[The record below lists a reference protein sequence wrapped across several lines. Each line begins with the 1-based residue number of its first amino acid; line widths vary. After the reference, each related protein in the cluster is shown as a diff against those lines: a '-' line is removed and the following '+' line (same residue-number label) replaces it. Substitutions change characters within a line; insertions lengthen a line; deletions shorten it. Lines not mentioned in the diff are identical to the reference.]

1 MTTATLAATITPAT
15 VPVSAPAAAPAAEWV
30 TLADPETARIAHLL
44 RRAGFAPTRAEIDRA
59 VSMGY
64 AAAVE
69 ELLYPENQPDLE
81 IEDLIRRYHTDQNS
95 LMLLE
100 SSQGYWLYR
109 IINSRRPLEEKMAL
123 FWHGL
128 FATAYGKL
136 NHAKAVVN
144 QTHTFRRVGLGRFAD
159 ILAALSGDPA
169 MIFWLDNKDNHKDA
183 PNENYGRELLELF
196 SMGIGNYS
204 EADVKAAARAFTGWT
219 IDNADYMSIRASRDS
234 FWPYGRIDWQ
244 FRYRDDD
251 HDATEKTFLGHTG
264 AFGGQDVIDIIV
276 RQPATAQYIAGKL
289 YNFFVSDRPDAHA
302 IGILADEFTATSGDI
317 RAVMRCLFMSDFFAD
332 ASVRLARVKSPAEL
346 VGGTAR
352 LAGSHRTP
360 EWSIVNLALDVNFMG
375 QEILNPPTVEGWHT
389 GREWI
394 DTGNLVERINAAGAE
409 MRDTTRPGVRAIIDR
424 VRQYGDVQTPP
435 QLTES
440 CLDAVG
446 MFEVSAGTLDSLT
459 ALAAPWGE
467 IRFDRQDT
475 IACAEQRVAEM
486 LQLIVAAREY
496 QLA

>member
-1 MTTATLAATITPAT
+1 MTSMPNAPTATGRIR
-15 VPVSAPAAAPAAEWV
+15 
-30 TLADPETARIAHLL
+30 LADEESNRIAHLL
-44 RRAGFAPTRAEIDRA
+44 RRGGFGGTRAEIDRA
-59 VSMGY
+59 VAQGY
-64 AAAVE
+64 EATVE
-69 ELLYPENQPDLE
+69 ELLHPELQPDLE

-144 QTHTFRRVGLGRFAD
+144 QTHTFRRSGLGKFAD
-159 ILAALSGDPA
+159 ILLDLSRDPA

-196 SMGIGNYS
+196 SMGIGNYT
-204 EADVKAAARAFTGWT
+204 EDDVKAAARSFTGWT
-219 IDNADYMSIRASRDS
+219 IENTEYMSIRASRDS

-251 HDATEKTFLGHTG
+251 HDDSEKTFLGHTG
-264 AFGGQDVIDIIV
+264 DFNGQDIIDIIV
-276 RQPATAQYIAGKL
+276 RQPATAIYIASKL
-289 YNFFVSDRPDAHA
+289 YNFFVSDRPDEDA
-302 IGILADEFTATSGDI
+302 IGILTDEFIRTEGDI
-317 RAVMRCLFMSDFFAD
+317 RSVMRCLFMSDFFANE
-332 ASVRLARVKSPAEL
+332 SVRLARVKSPAEL

-352 LAGSHRTP
+352 IAGSHRTP
-360 EWSIVNLALDVNFMG
+360 EWTICNLAMDVNFMG

-389 GREWI
+389 GIEWI

-409 MRDTTRPGVRAIIDR
+409 MSDIKRPGVRAI
-424 VRQYGDVQTPP
+424 VEHVKSAGSKQSPRQLAD
-435 QLTES
+435 S
-440 CLDAVG
+440 CLDAMG
-446 MFEVSAGTLDSLT
+446 MFEVSEGTFDSLV
-459 ALAAPWGE
+459 AMAAPWGE
-467 IRFDRQDT
+467 VEFDRGDT
-475 IACAEQRVAEM
+475 AACAEEHVAEM
-486 LQLIVAAREY
+486 IQLIVASREY

>member
-1 MTTATLAATITPAT
+1 MTSTNQAPTGAGRITLGDEESSR
-15 VPVSAPAAAPAAEWV
+15 V
-30 TLADPETARIAHLL
+30 AHLL
-44 RRAGFAPTRAEIDRA
+44 RRAGFGGTRSEIERA
-59 VSMGY
+59 VAQGY
-64 AAAVE
+64 EATVE
-69 ELLYPENQPDLE
+69 ELLHPEQQPDLE

-109 IINSRRPLEEKMAL
+109 IINSKRPLEEKMAL

-144 QTHTFRRVGLGRFAD
+144 QTHTFRRNGLGKFAD
-159 ILAALSGDPA
+159 ILLDLSRDPA

-196 SMGIGNYS
+196 SMGIGNYT
-204 EADVKAAARAFTGWT
+204 EDDVKAAARSFTGWT
-219 IDNADYMSIRASRDS
+219 IDNAEYMSIRASRDS

-244 FRYRDDD
+244 FRYREDD
-251 HDATEKTFLGHTG
+251 HDDSEKTFLGNTG
-264 AFGGQDVIDIIV
+264 TFNGQEIIDIIV
-276 RQPATAQYIAGKL
+276 RQPATAHYIASKL
-289 YNFFVSDRPDAHA
+289 YNYFVSDRPDEEA
-302 IGILADEFTATSGDI
+302 IGTMADEFTRTGGDI
-317 RAVMRCLFMSDFFAD
+317 RAVMRCLFLSDFFCDRSA
-332 ASVRLARVKSPAEL
+332 RLARVKSPAEL

-360 EWSIVNLALDVNFMG
+360 EWTICNLAMDVNFMG

-389 GREWI
+389 GMEWI

-409 MRDTTRPGVRAIIDR
+409 MRDTSRPGVRAIIDR
-424 VRQYGDVQTPP
+424 VKAAGEAQSAN
-435 QLTES
+435 QLANS
-440 CLDAVG
+440 CLDAMG
-446 MFEVSAGTLDSLT
+446 MFEVSEGTYDSLV
-459 ALAAPWGE
+459 AMAAPWGE
-467 IRFDRQDT
+467 VRFDRDDT
-475 IACAEQRVAEM
+475 AACAEEHVSEM
-486 LQLIVAAREY
+486 VQLIVASREY

>member
-1 MTTATLAATITPAT
+1 MTTAT
-15 VPVSAPAAAPAAEWV
+15 PAAAGLDANNAPAPATNAADWIV
-30 TLADPETARIAHLL
+30 LADPETVRIAHLL

-59 VSMGY
+59 LAQGY
-64 AAAVE
+64 DATVE
-69 ELLYPENQPDLE
+69 ELLHPENRPDLE

-100 SSQGYWLYR
+100 SSQSYWLYR
-109 IINSRRPLEEKMAL
+109 IINTRRPLEEKMAL

-144 QTHTFRRVGLGRFAD
+144 QTHTFRRYGLGKFAD
-159 ILAALSGDPA
+159 LLLALSRDPA

-196 SMGIGNYS
+196 SMGIGNYN

-219 IDNADYMSIRASRDS
+219 IDNAEYMSIRASRDS

-244 FRYRDDD
+244 FRYREDD
-251 HDATEKTFLGHTG
+251 HDASDKTFLGHTG
-264 AFGGQDVIDIIV
+264 PFDGQDVIDIIV
-276 RQPATAQYIAGKL
+276 RQPATARYIASKL
-289 YNFFVSDRPDAHA
+289 YHFFVADRPDADA
-302 IGILADEFTATSGDI
+302 ISILAHEFAATGGDI
-317 RAVMRCLFMSDFFAD
+317 RSVMRRLFLSDFFARE
-332 ASVRLARVKSPAEL
+332 SVRLARVKSPAEL

-352 LAGSHRTP
+352 LAGSHQTP
-360 EWSIVNLALDVNFMG
+360 EWSIVNLAMDVNFMG

-409 MRDTTRPGVRAIIDR
+409 MRDANRPGVRAIINR
-424 VRQYGDVQTPP
+424 VRQRGDILPP
-435 QLTES
+435 AQFAAA
-440 CLDAVG
+440 CLDAAG
-446 MFEVSAGTLDSLT
+446 MFEVTTGTMDSLVH
-459 ALAAPWGE
+459 LAATWGAV
-467 IRFDRQDT
+467 RFDRDDAV
-475 IACAEQRVAEM
+475 ACSEQRVTEM
-486 LQLIVAAREY
+486 LQLIVASREY

>member
-1 MTTATLAATITPAT
+1 MTLIQGTQTDAHRITLGDT
-15 VPVSAPAAAPAAEWV
+15 
-30 TLADPETARIAHLL
+30 ETARIAHLL
-44 RRAGFAPTRAEIDRA
+44 RRAGFGATRAEIDRA
-59 VSMGY
+59 VDQGY
-64 AAAVE
+64 EATVD
-69 ELLYPENQPDLE
+69 ELLHPELQPDLE

-144 QTHTFRRVGLGRFAD
+144 QTHTFRRHGLGKFAD
-159 ILAALSGDPA
+159 ILLELSRDPA

-196 SMGIGNYS
+196 SMGIGNYT
-204 EADVKAAARAFTGWT
+204 EDDVKAAARSFTGWT
-219 IDNADYMSIRASRDS
+219 IDNAEYMSIRASRDS

-251 HDATEKTFLGHTG
+251 HDDTEKTFLGHTG
-264 AFGGQDVIDIIV
+264 TFDGQEIIDIIV
-276 RQPATAQYIAGKL
+276 RQPATAHYVASKL
-289 YNFFVSDRPDAHA
+289 YNFFVSDRPDEDS
-302 IGILADEFTATSGDI
+302 IGILADEFTRSEGDI
-317 RAVMRCLFMSDFFAD
+317 RSVMRCLFMSDFFSHE
-332 ASVRLARVKSPAEL
+332 SVRLGRVKSPAEL

-360 EWSIVNLALDVNFMG
+360 EWTICNLAMDVNFMG

-389 GREWI
+389 GMEWI

-409 MRDTTRPGVRAIIDR
+409 MRDLSRPGVSAIVDR
-424 VRQYGDVQTPP
+424 VRSAGDAQSSR
-435 QLTES
+435 QLAEA

-446 MFEVSAGTLDSLT
+446 MFEVSETTLNSLT
-459 ALAAPWGE
+459 ELAAPWGE
-467 IRFDRQDT
+467 VRFDRENAV
-475 IACAEQRVAEM
+475 ACSEERVAEM
-486 LQLIVAAREY
+486 LQLIVASREY

>member
-1 MTTATLAATITPAT
+1 MTLTSNAKSGTQRI
-15 VPVSAPAAAPAAEWV
+15 
-30 TLADPETARIAHLL
+30 TLADAETARIAHLL
-44 RRAGFAPTRAEIDRA
+44 RRAGFGATRAEIDRA
-59 VSMGY
+59 VALGY
-64 AAAVE
+64 EATVE
-69 ELLYPENQPDLE
+69 ELLHPELQPDLE

-144 QTHTFRRVGLGRFAD
+144 QTHTFRRHGLGKFAD
-159 ILAALSGDPA
+159 ILLELSRDPA

-196 SMGIGNYS
+196 SMGIGNYT
-204 EADVKAAARAFTGWT
+204 EDDVKAAARSFTGWT
-219 IDNADYMSIRASRDS
+219 IENTEYMSIRASRDS

-251 HDATEKTFLGHTG
+251 HDDTEKTFLGHTG
-264 AFGGQDVIDIIV
+264 TFNGQEIIDIIIG
-276 RQPATAQYIAGKL
+276 QPATAHYIGSKL
-289 YNFFVSDRPDAHA
+289 YNFFVSDRPDEEA
-302 IGILADEFTATSGDI
+302 IGILADEFTRTGGDI
-317 RAVMRCLFMSDFFAD
+317 RAVMRCLFLSDFFSDESA
-332 ASVRLARVKSPAEL
+332 RLGRVKSPAEL

-360 EWSIVNLALDVNFMG
+360 EWTICNLAMDVNFMG

-389 GREWI
+389 GMEWI

-409 MRDTTRPGVRAIIDR
+409 MRDTARPGVRAIIDR
-424 VRQYGDVQTPP
+424 VKSAGEVLSPRQ
-435 QLTES
+435 LAEA
-440 CLDAVG
+440 CLDAAG
-446 MFEVSAGTLDSLT
+446 MFEVSDATLDSLVE
-459 ALAAPWGE
+459 LAAPWGE
-467 IRFDRQDT
+467 VRFDRDDT
-475 IACAEQRVAEM
+475 VACSTERISEM
-486 LQLIVAAREY
+486 LQLIVASREY

>member
-1 MTTATLAATITPAT
+1 MTTATLA
-15 VPVSAPAAAPAAEWV
+15 PAAASASVADPVAEWV
-30 TLADPETARIAHLL
+30 ALADSETARIAHLL
-44 RRAGFAPTRAEIDRA
+44 RRAGFGPTRAEIDRA
-59 VSMGY
+59 AAMGY
-64 AAAVE
+64 AATVE

-100 SSQGYWLYR
+100 SNQAYWLYR

-128 FATAYGKL
+128 FATAYSKL

-159 ILAALSGDPA
+159 ILLELSRDPA
-169 MIFWLDNKDNHKDA
+169 MIFWLDNKDNHRDA

-196 SMGIGNYS
+196 SMGIGNYT
-204 EADVKAAARAFTGWT
+204 EDDVKAAARAFTGWT
-219 IDNADYMSIRASRDS
+219 IDNAEYMSIRASRDS

-244 FRYRDDD
+244 FRYREDD
-251 HDATEKTFLGHTG
+251 HDATTKTFLGHTG
-264 AFGGQDVIDIIV
+264 EFGGQEVIDIIV
-276 RQPATAQYIAGKL
+276 RQPATAHYIAGKL
-289 YNFFVSDRPDAHA
+289 YNFFVSDRPDAEA
-302 IGILADEFTATSGDI
+302 IGILADEFMATGGDI
-317 RAVMRCLFMSDFFAD
+317 RAVMRRLLMSDFFAA

-360 EWSIVNLALDVNFMG
+360 EWSIVNLALDINFMG

-394 DTGNLVERINAAGAE
+394 DTGNLVERINAAGTE
-409 MRDTTRPGVRAIIDR
+409 MRDVNRPGVRAVIER
-424 VRQYGDVQTPP
+424 VRQRGNVQTPS
-435 QLTES
+435 QLAES

-446 MFEVSAGTLDSLT
+446 MFEVSEGTLDSLT

-467 IRFDRQDT
+467 VRFDREDT
-475 IACAEQRVAEM
+475 AACAKQRVTEM